1 MISKIKYEYL
11 LGFIAIIWI
20 LFFAYVIQLKAGF
33 SSLGDDGSY
42 LYSARLLYFN
52 HKIDNTRPLL
62 ISAINGFPYLFG
74 FSNHTTVKFG
84 IFINFLCWFFT
95 SILIF
100 KIISKILNRKK
111 AFLLSVIFIF
121 CIGNLAHAFNFLSES
136 IFIFMILLSIYF
148 VSKYYETTK

>member
-100 KIISKILNRKK
+100 KIISKILNRKN
-111 AFLLSVIFIF
+111 AFLLSVIFILLVNIMKQLNNISLQLQLLF
-121 CIGNLAHAFNFLSES
+121 YFL
-136 IFIFMILLSIYF
+136 ILL
-148 VSKYYETTK
+148 